1 MARVAPRRHSLDWLR
16 ILVPVSSLLVLG
28 LSVGTL
34 HTRAYVN
41 LFSLDLTRLWTVGQL
56 KLSQETCEAS
66 TDLVGLRRMDRY
78 LTNVPNGDRRKH
90 FRLGLLACLAGSR
103 NSAIK
108 EWLSEPNFIPSALF
122 AAVVAFSHGRVIETP
137 HNEALGTYGRLVGH
151 SREAAKD
158 LSAAERWYS
167 FSTSYWPNS
176 ETVESLS
183 KLLDLQGKHV
193 PAELAWQRLLEVA
206 SPRTR
211 DHWEALAQIAEHEQR
226 WRAAARAYRQAASV
240 ESSRG
245 SYFLW
250 IKSGRAALH
259 AKLYRDACV
268 AFQQALA
275 MDSAD
280 LSAYLWM
287 GHTFR
292 YEGRLEDSNRW
303 YQRAQAIAPH
313 HYAPPLYQAVIMIT
327 LGRYG
332 EALTSLDHSLKLRP
346 GNPSALYQKA
356 KALKA
361 LGRRGEAVKAMRRAV
376 SLSAVPPQGWT
387 AELRVWEDEA
397 P

>member
-158 LSAAERWYS
+158 LSAAERWYL
-167 FSTSYWPNS
+167 FSTTYYLNS
-176 ETVESLS
+176 ETVQNLA
-183 KLLDLQGKHV
+183 KAFDAQCKHLLAKR
-193 PAELAWQRLLEVA
+193 AWQRLLDG
-206 SPRTR
+206 SFPGGSQN
-211 DHWEALAQIAEHEQR
+211 HWQALAQIAEREQR
-226 WRAAARAYRQAASV
+226 WTEAASAYRQAASV
-240 ESSRG
+240 EPSRG
-245 SYFLW
+245 SYGLW
-250 IKSGRAALH
+250 LDSG
-259 AKLYRDACV
+259 KG
-268 AFQQALA
+268 
-275 MDSAD
+275 
-280 LSAYLWM
+280 LS
-287 GHTFR
+287 
-292 YEGRLEDSNRW
+292 
-303 YQRAQAIAPH
+303 
-313 HYAPPLYQAVIMIT
+313 
-327 LGRYG
+327 
-332 EALTSLDHSLKLRP
+332 
-346 GNPSALYQKA
+346 
-356 KALKA
+356 
-361 LGRRGEAVKAMRRAV
+361 
-376 SLSAVPPQGWT
+376 QG
-387 AELRVWEDEA
+387 
-397 P
+397 